1 VKNRSCISWQ
11 FSYAKNIKTNIEIP
25 QKYILFIGSRRGY
38 KNFDLFL
45 ESVAKIFKKT
55 KNHASFIAQVEEV
68 LMSMRK
74 KCLKN

>member
-1 VKNRSCISWQ
+1 MP
-11 FSYAKNIKTNIEIP
+11 KNIKTNIEIP

-55 KNHASFIAQVEEV
+55 KTCIFYAQVEEV

-74 KCLKN
+74 NV